1 MKKVNY
7 HTHTYR
13 CGHANGNEEEMIQA
27 AINMG
32 IEDLGMCGHVPLPHY
47 RKHLIF
53 FYSIC
58 PWNKITSRPCQ
69 SIYKEWT

>member
-32 IEDLGMCGHVPLPHY
+32 IEDLGMCGPCAHCHIIVSILFILF
-47 RKHLIF
+47 HL
-53 FYSIC
+53 SV
-58 PWNKITSRPCQ
+58 
-69 SIYKEWT
+69 E